1 MIDCEFE
8 EGFKA
13 NLRHCVVD
21 TIVTSSTGQI
31 LLIKRAAHMN
41 KGAGL
46 WALPG
51 GFVDRDETT
60 LDAARREVLEETGY
74 ELLSIE
80 RIAIIDDPQRG
91 DDRQNIA
98 FVHKAIVGEKKQEPD
113 DESEDMRW
121 FDINSLPAQDQLA
134 FDHMDIL
141 KRYWIIP

>member
-21 TIVTSSTGQI
+21 TIVTNSTGQI

-60 LDAARREVLEETGY
+60 IDAARREVLEETGY
-74 ELLSIE
+74 ELQSIV
-80 RIAIIDDPQRG
+80 RVAVIDDPKRG

-98 FVHKAIVGEKKQEPD
+98 FVHKGIVGEKVQEPD

-121 FDINSLPAQDQLA
+121 FTKSSLPKANQIA
-134 FDHMDIL
+134 FDHAQLIGQ
-141 KRYWIIP
+141 YF